1 MDRQTA
7 EATVKGY
14 LEDYLRG
21 QGINTRKPFQCL
33 NPDHTDSN
41 PSMSYDRKR
50 NKCHCFSCGADYSIL
65 DLIGIDYGLTD
76 TAEIYKQAY
85 SLYGLEVDS
94 YRTTAR
100 EDFKEVS
107 TKSSTKPN
115 NNTDTHNSIHT
126 DTYTQAQPQ
135 EDFLAYY
142 DKCGEALAESGYS
155 YTSLR
160 GLTEATVKKYRL
172 GLEKSF
178 NKGTG
183 GAVWE
188 ALIIPTGRHTYTA
201 RNTDPEAEKKNRVR
215 KVGHSVIF
223 NTRAL
228 REAKKP
234 IYIVEGELD
243 ALSIIDVGG
252 EAVGLGS
259 TANYRQLVAYL
270 QKNKPEQPLIV
281 ALDNDTDGQK
291 TAEALVE
298 ELEKLQ
304 LTFYRLDPYNGKKDA
319 NEALTS
325 DRGAFKKAIEEA
337 DHIQEQELQEAKEA
351 YLQTATA
358 SHIQDFING
367 IADSVNT
374 PAIATGFPKLD
385 KVLDGGLYEGLYIC
399 GAISSLGKT
408 TLALQIADQ
417 IAQAGTDVLIF
428 SLEMARSELMAKS
441 ISRLTLLDVIKN
453 KGQVSNAKTTRGVTS
468 GARYSKYST
477 EERELIQRAITA
489 YSGYAGNIYINEGVG
504 DIGVQEVRET
514 IKKHILF
521 TGRKPVV
528 VIDYVQILAPAEV
541 RATDKQNID
550 KAVLELKRISRDF
563 KLPLIGISSV
573 NRANYN
579 TPISMEALKESGNL
593 EFGSDVIWGL
603 QLKGVGK
610 KDFDVNEAKA
620 KNPREVELVVLKN
633 RNGATGGKVT
643 FEYYPLFNYF
653 TEV

>member
-21 QGINTRKPFQCL
+21 QGINTRKPFNCL
-33 NPDHTDSN
+33 NPEHTDSN

-65 DLIGIDYGLTD
+65 DLIGIDYGLTE
-76 TAEIYKQAY
+76 TADIYKQAY
-85 SLYGLEVDS
+85 SLYGIEVDS
-94 YRTTAR
+94 YRATAR

-107 TKSSTKPN
+107 TKNSPKAN
-115 NNTDTHNSIHT
+115 KNTDTHNSIHT
-126 DTYTQAQPQ
+126 EAYTQPQ
-135 EDFLAYY
+135 GEDLLAYY
-142 DKCGEALAESGYS
+142 DKCGETLAQSGYK
-155 YTSLR
+155 YTSFR

-178 NKGTG
+178 CKGTG

-215 KVGHSVIF
+215 KVGSSVLF

-259 TANYRQLVAYL
+259 TANYRQLLGYL
-270 QKNKPEQPLIV
+270 QKQKPEVPLII

-291 TAEALVE
+291 TAETLVE

-304 LTFYRLDPYNGKKDA
+304 VSFYRLDPYNGKKDA

-325 DRGAFKKAIEEA
+325 DREAFKKAIEEA
-337 DHIQEQELQEAKEA
+337 DHIQEQELQEEKEA

-367 IADSVNT
+367 IAESVNT

-385 KVLDGGLYEGLYIC
+385 KMLDGGLYEGLYIC

-468 GARYSKYST
+468 GERYSHYST

-489 YSGYAGNIYINEGVG
+489 YSSYAGNIYISEGVG

>member
-21 QGINTRKPFQCL
+21 QGINTRKPFNCL
-33 NPDHTDSN
+33 NPEHTDSN

-65 DLIGIDYGLTD
+65 DLIGIDYGLTE
-76 TAEIYKQAY
+76 TADIYKQAY
-85 SLYGLEVDS
+85 SLYGIEVDS
-94 YRTTAR
+94 YRATAR

-107 TKSSTKPN
+107 TKNSPKAN
-115 NNTDTHNSIHT
+115 KNTDTHNSIHT
-126 DTYTQAQPQ
+126 ETYTQPQ
-135 EDFLAYY
+135 GEDLLAYY
-142 DKCGEALAESGYS
+142 DKCGGTLAQSGYK
-155 YTSLR
+155 YTSFR

-178 NKGTG
+178 CKGTG

-215 KVGHSVIF
+215 KVGSSVLF

-259 TANYRQLVAYL
+259 TANYRQLLGYL
-270 QKNKPEQPLIV
+270 QKQKPEVPLII

-291 TAEALVE
+291 TAETLVE

-304 LTFYRLDPYNGKKDA
+304 VSFYRLDPYNGKKDA

-325 DRGAFKKAIEEA
+325 DREAFKKAIEEA
-337 DHIQEQELQEAKEA
+337 DHIQEQELQEEKEA

-367 IADSVNT
+367 IAESVNT

-385 KVLDGGLYEGLYIC
+385 KILEGGLYEGLYIC

-468 GARYSKYST
+468 GERYSHYST

-489 YSGYAGNIYINEGVG
+489 YSSYAGNIYINEGVG